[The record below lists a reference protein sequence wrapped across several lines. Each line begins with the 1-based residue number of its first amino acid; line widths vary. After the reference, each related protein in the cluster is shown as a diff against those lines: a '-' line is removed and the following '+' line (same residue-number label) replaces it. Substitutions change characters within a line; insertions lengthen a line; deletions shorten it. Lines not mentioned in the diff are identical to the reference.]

1 MTTTIMNQSRDGE
14 SDDGNSEGSDEKRN
28 STKTVSCSSDG
39 GKLNT
44 TFIKRFFDPAHGDSG
59 PREKVS
65 KIVSKIQRVTTT
77 SNAEEETIH
86 YWRAKM
92 FLKIAKLY
100 TDKAYNAQKK
110 PRKFFLLYRG
120 FDSTSSKD
128 SLVEF
133 KKNYLQLSLSSIERA
148 LDLQQHYT
156 NKHYYYECLK
166 LKAHILCTFSACDE
180 YSERR
185 RCEQALECLLL
196 LNELEGE
203 EESDTKKMIMHIAH
217 AVAEKNGSWEN
228 LVRLEKRFEEKE
240 REEEKQKS
248 AAQAKDEYKDDYSN
262 YFNELEYDE
271 DDREALESIIDSII
285 IRQ

>member
-1 MTTTIMNQSRDGE
+1 
-14 SDDGNSEGSDEKRN
+14 
-28 STKTVSCSSDG
+28 
-39 GKLNT
+39 
-44 TFIKRFFDPAHGDSG
+44 
-59 PREKVS
+59 
-65 KIVSKIQRVTTT
+65 
-77 SNAEEETIH
+77 
-86 YWRAKM
+86 M

-166 LKAHILCTFSACDE
+166 LKAHILCTLSACDE

-248 AAQAKDEYKDDYSN
+248 AAQAEDEYKDDYSN

-285 IRQ
+285 IRL